1 MQPGETSSTKSVW
14 GACCSPYLSGGCI
27 CLQFSSLFC
36 VGVTTYCTSIKRTG
50 NFVPSLAHG
59 SWKCWSCT
67 VNVVCILYESFDSQN
82 HLIEYLYQ
90 CIIIYLYRKSSL
102 HGVPYL
108 LWVSQ
113 YSIDD
118 FLHNPKYRA
127 SRCNKT
133 VRNWQM
139 TLVLWIHKGRHMPS
153 IFSAGDGEISPVSI
167 QDCFCTLQTLGSLG
181 KDT

>member
-1 MQPGETSSTKSVW
+1 MIPLPCNRVKLTSTKSVW
-14 GACCSPYLSGGCI
+14 GAYCSPYLSGGCI

-102 HGVPYL
+102 HGVPYPYFECL
-108 LWVSQ
+108 SIPSTISSIIQNIVPPDVIRPLVIGKWLWFSG
-113 YSIDD
+113 YTKGAICHPY
-118 FLHNPKYRA
+118 FLPVMAR
-127 SRCNKT
+127 SR
-133 VRNWQM
+133 
-139 TLVLWIHKGRHMPS
+139 L
-153 IFSAGDGEISPVSI
+153 
-167 QDCFCTLQTLGSLG
+167 
-181 KDT
+181 